1 MTLDRHLSSPEGAST
16 LEAGPAPTPSQ
27 DMPIPNATAS
37 QALLLATVNDLSTP
51 CFLAPAIAG
60 AARCVRENLV
70 IVLFSRLFNTG
81 RRPRSPLVGRPE
93 KECKR
98 RRNSSG
104 SIRSDSSA
112 GVSHTECWDDV
123 QRLLTYVYVQTTAVA
138 QELDKILLQV
148 DVLLRGFDED
158 LSEDFGKDFD
168 VVIRIEGDCIPV
180 PLPES
185 VSSLRTAWSRPGD
198 HAVDSETV
206 PGSPTLPGSDP
217 PTYPVVALG
226 GTFDH
231 LHAGH
236 KILLS
241 MAAWIADEK
250 VIVGVTDDALL
261 TKKANR
267 EVLES
272 LPERIRVV
280 RQFMELFKP
289 SLVYDIVPIQ
299 DVYGPTGSDPN
310 IQALVVSKE
319 TASGGKAVDKF
330 REEKGFPPLKTFVI
344 DVISHNSSQ
353 VEVEDAEALKQ
364 AKMSSTY
371 IRQWIV
377 SRQTRE
383 AGR

>member
-1 MTLDRHLSSPEGAST
+1 V
-16 LEAGPAPTPSQ
+16 
-27 DMPIPNATAS
+27 
-37 QALLLATVNDLSTP
+37 QA
-51 CFLAPAIAG
+51 
-60 AARCVRENLV
+60 
-70 IVLFSRLFNTG
+70 
-81 RRPRSPLVGRPE
+81 
-93 KECKR
+93 
-98 RRNSSG
+98 
-104 SIRSDSSA
+104 
-112 GVSHTECWDDV
+112 
-123 QRLLTYVYVQTTAVA
+123 TAVA
-138 QELDKILLQV
+138 QELDKVLLQV

-158 LSEDFGKDFD
+158 LSEDFGKDFE
-168 VVIRIEGDCIPV
+168 VVIRIEGDCIPA
-180 PLPES
+180 PLPQS
-185 VSSLRTAWSRPGD
+185 VSSLRTAWSMPGD
-198 HAVDSETV
+198 HVMDSETV
-206 PGSPTLPGSDP
+206 PGSPTAPGSDP

-261 TKKANR
+261 TKKDNR
-267 EVLES
+267 EVLQS
-272 LPERIRVV
+272 LPERIRGV

-299 DVYGPTGSDPN
+299 DIYGPTGTDPN

-319 TASGGKAVDKF
+319 TASGGKAVDKY
-330 REEKGFPPLKTFVI
+330 REEKGLPPLKTFVI
-344 DVISHNSSQ
+344 DVISHSSSR

-364 AKMSSTY
+364 AKLSSTY

-377 SRQTRE
+377 SRQMRE

>member
-168 VVIRIEGDCIPV
+168 VVIRIEGG
-180 PLPES
+180 
-185 VSSLRTAWSRPGD
+185 VSSFPSSAALQSLILARLYT
-198 HAVDSETV
+198 
-206 PGSPTLPGSDP
+206 GSSP
-217 PTYPVVALG
+217 
-226 GTFDH
+226 
-231 LHAGH
+231 
-236 KILLS
+236 
-241 MAAWIADEK
+241 
-250 VIVGVTDDALL
+250 
-261 TKKANR
+261 
-267 EVLES
+267 
-272 LPERIRVV
+272 RIRFVSANSVV
-280 RQFMELFKP
+280 ETRRSRRGQRNRSRF
-289 SLVYDIVPIQ
+289 
-299 DVYGPTGSDPN
+299 SD
-310 IQALVVSKE
+310 
-319 TASGGKAVDKF
+319 T
-330 REEKGFPPLKTFVI
+330 
-344 DVISHNSSQ
+344 
-353 VEVEDAEALKQ
+353 
-364 AKMSSTY
+364 
-371 IRQWIV
+371 
-377 SRQTRE
+377 SRI
-383 AGR
+383 